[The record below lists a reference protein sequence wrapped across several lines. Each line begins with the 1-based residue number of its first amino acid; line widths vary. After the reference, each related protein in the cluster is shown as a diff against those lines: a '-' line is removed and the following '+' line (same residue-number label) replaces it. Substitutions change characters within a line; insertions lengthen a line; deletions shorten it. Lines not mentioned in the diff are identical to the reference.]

1 MICLS
6 HSVTLIQW
14 RFLFVCL
21 SGCVPVC
28 VCLLVSVATTGT
40 CASDER
46 VVIMR
51 VSVSICLCVCLY
63 VCLCTTRCGVV
74 CVCLCVCLSVCLYVS
89 LCVCICLCVSV
100 GVSVLLDSGRVY
112 FCICLSF
119 CLSVYV
125 YEVLEVLV
133 HLCRAFNCR
142 ILYDHYLPTVIL
154 IIIGIPSPTHSFTL
168 GSNPSFSAN
177 PPYRSLSFFYFR
189 IYYMD
194 FPDCLLLL
202 LSISVFLLFSFFCFY
217 TF

>member
-1 MICLS
+1 MQITTLVRRFIFVFLRYLFAGDLF
-6 HSVTLIQW
+6 VT
-14 RFLFVCL
+14 FCDFDTVAFFVCL
-21 SGCVPVC
+21 SVWLC

-133 HLCRAFNCR
+133 A
-142 ILYDHYLPTVIL
+142 VVQ
-154 IIIGIPSPTHSFTL
+154 
-168 GSNPSFSAN
+168 
-177 PPYRSLSFFYFR
+177 
-189 IYYMD
+189 
-194 FPDCLLLL
+194 
-202 LSISVFLLFSFFCFY
+202 SI
-217 TF
+217 